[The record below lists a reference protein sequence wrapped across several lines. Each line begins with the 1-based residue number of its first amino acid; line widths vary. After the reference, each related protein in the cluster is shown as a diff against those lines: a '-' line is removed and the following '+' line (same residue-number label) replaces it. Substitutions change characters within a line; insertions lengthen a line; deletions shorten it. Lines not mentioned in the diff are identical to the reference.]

1 MNAKVISEEGVYRT
15 VCVEL
20 EIFGFAVASIMGSGL
35 LDAQGI
41 TTVPTTTASA
51 NTLELGAST
60 ALPHDA
66 ACARAFKSVCPPPPL
81 LSLSLLPLLPL
92 LSPSSLPLL
101 PLLSPSSLPP
111 LSLFSP
117 SSPPPL
123 PLFSP
128 SSLPLL
134 SSRSLFSSL
143 ELTSVMFVVLLLR
156 SLLKA
161 SVTKWIHDV
170 GVNGT
175 LPLLSPPLCPLL
187 IPHPPPSPSPS
198 PASSLIVHRR
208 SPCRCLA
215 HGSLSLPLWQWT
227 DSSLRPCSLPVC
239 LSLSPLLVPL
249 SSVLS
254 PLLCLTSATV
264 RVVHILM
271 TKLFSR
277 LISEF
282 RNLGC
287 KIVYADFYRIIIATT
302 RYVGSSLPLLPPSV
316 SVFS

>member
-1 MNAKVISEEGVYRT
+1 MMRPVP
-15 VCVEL
+15 EL
-20 EIFGFAVASIMGSGL
+20 S
-35 LDAQGI
+35 
-41 TTVPTTTASA
+41 
-51 NTLELGAST
+51 
-60 ALPHDA
+60 
-66 ACARAFKSVCPPPPL
+66 
-81 LSLSLLPLLPL
+81 SLSAPLPLSVP
-92 LSPSSLPLL
+92 P
-101 PLLSPSSLPP
+101 PSSLPP

-117 SSPPPL
+117 SSL
-123 PLFSP
+123 
-128 SSLPLL
+128 
-134 SSRSLFSSL
+134 SSL

-187 IPHPPPSPSPS
+187 IPHPPPSPS